1 MNVKQNQDK
10 EYMSMINYLISNL
23 SKAKVSPSSIL
34 SKPEVTPMFLFEFFI
49 FELYLPRDLIKI
61 VKQPIIA
68 CRLFDFPTLTFEGKV
83 NLQKE
88 RILFNTGKRSF
99 FEMDLAKLKDN
110 LINQPMYI
118 MFLDLNH
125 GNMKIIGNCRL
136 NISVF
141 AYDNFLNF
149 DINSEGPDPRR
160 NILQLFDNSMEKV
173 GEFEISLL
181 IRREYHKYDK
191 NIEFEN
197 NKKAA
202 LIKKLKKNREKYKKE
217 TNEQLFFKGEEKP
230 KVENLEI
237 MNNFYENNI
246 QKEQTQPQFINNF
259 ILKGKDNAFNAH
271 PVNKVIVI
279 KPQSQSNNQSQ
290 TENENQ
296 SKKKKKKKKKKISK
310 KSVDTE
316 TDLLPGVKV
325 PINNINYSKGKSQN
339 KNNKNNLDNGGAQN
353 SYSNSMYNNKNNQ
366 QLIQSMYNKF
376 QNNPQSNNNSNSFHY
391 NNSNNNFFNT
401 NNSNFNNNINS
412 NRNNNKNIDD
422 NLLFYQTNGMNPN
435 ANIDNQNSNISNNSN
450 NNISYSKNLNE
461 TNKSNSN
468 EYLKLVLELKSKVNS
483 YKDKIINE
491 QKNIQKLK
499 EERNINNNLDNLDIN
514 NKNENENMQNEI
526 NDKNN
531 IQEDNDSKDEPNQNE
546 NDNLNENNEFNKN
559 DKNEFNKKDDNGLDK
574 NIVNNNNN
582 DNKDN
587 NDEIGSKKYDDI
599 EAKGDD
605 NNNYDNNNG
614 NNNIKENNNNKFNN
628 IQLNSDYFEDN
639 NNSNSNNNINNNIN
653 ANKFNNIDN
662 KIINEDENIGKE
674 YESDLV
680 QNIDE
685 SQSNVLPNKG
695 SSDNFV
701 SSSLGQYFQKEE
713 KKPGYN
719 DKQNIIESTIKEE
732 FNESNISDRKDIN
745 INAPSEKSSLN
756 KIQNPKENQNK
767 VDESEIPEESIIK
780 RTNNANAN
788 NINQEYKAPQTVIS
802 ENKSSSNNES
812 EIKEEPS
819 LINKFN
825 HYNYEINSGMNEI
838 QENIEGDS
846 FNRNQK
852 EKYNIA
858 SQSEIKEDTSLMK
871 NYNMDKNG
879 NNEMPNVKIS
889 SRRNSSSKSNQDRK
903 GSYAI
908 KSYNTDEI
916 EEEIIED

>member
-1 MNVKQNQDK
+1 MNNKLNQDK
-10 EYMSMINYLISNL
+10 EYMKMINKLIENL
-23 SKAKVSPSSIL
+23 NKAKVSSS
-34 SKPEVTPMFLFEFFI
+34 SMQPRPEVTPMFLFEFFI

-61 VKQPIIA
+61 VKQPVMA

-88 RILFNTGKRSF
+88 VILFNTGKRSF
-99 FEMDLAKLKDN
+99 FEMDIPKLKDN

-181 IRREYHKYDK
+181 IRREYHKFDK

-197 NKKAA
+197 NKKAS

-217 TNEQLFFKGEEKP
+217 NNEQLFFKGEEKP
-230 KVENLEI
+230 KMENAES
-237 MNNFYENNI
+237 MSNFYENNI
-246 QKEQTQPQFINNF
+246 QKEQTQPQYINNF

-271 PVNKVIVI
+271 PVNKVIII

-290 TENENQ
+290 SQPEDQNQ
-296 SKKKKKKKKKKISK
+296 NQKVKKKKKKKISK
-310 KSVDTE
+310 KSVETE

-325 PINNINYSKGKSQN
+325 PINNVIYNKGKSQN
-339 KNNKNNLDNGGAQN
+339 KSNRSNMDNGGAQN

-376 QNNPQSNNNSNSFHY
+376 QNNPSSNNNSNSFHY
-391 NNSNNNFFNT
+391 NKNNINSNSNNNFFNT
-401 NNSNFNNNINS
+401 NNSNFNNNMYS
-412 NRNNNKNIDD
+412 NRNNNNNKNIDE
-422 NLLFYQTNGMNPN
+422 NLLYYQTNGMNPN
-435 ANIDNQNSNISNNSN
+435 ANKDNKNSNANNNSN
-450 NNISYSKNLNE
+450 YNNSDNIINYSNNLNE

-468 EYLKLVLELKSKVNS
+468 EYLKLVWELKSKINS
-483 YKDKIINE
+483 YKDKLIID

-499 EERNINNNLDNLDIN
+499 EERNINKTLDIFDIN
-514 NKNENENMQNEI
+514 NESENKSIQNEI
-526 NDKNN
+526 NDRKN
-531 IQEDNDSKDEPNQNE
+531 IQEDNDSKEEPNQNA
-546 NDNLNENNEFNKN
+546 NDNLNESNEFNKN
-559 DKNEFNKKDDNGLDK
+559 DNNEFNNKDDNGQDINMDNIDNNDNNDEIESKK
-574 NIVNNNNN
+574 NDASEVKVDVNNNN
-582 DNKDN
+582 DN
-587 NDEIGSKKYDDI
+587 IQ
-599 EAKGDD
+599 
-605 NNNYDNNNG
+605 
-614 NNNIKENNNNKFNN
+614 ENNNNKFNN

-639 NNSNSNNNINNNIN
+639 NSNNNINNSNK
-653 ANKFNNIDN
+653 ANKFNNIEN
-662 KIINEDENIGKE
+662 KIINEDENIEKG

-745 INAPSEKSSLN
+745 INPPSEKSSHN
-756 KIQNPKENQNK
+756 KNQSQNQNI
-767 VDESEIPEESIIK
+767 VDESEIPEESIVK
-780 RTNNANAN
+780 RTDNAN
-788 NINQEYKAPQTVIS
+788 IVNQEYKAHQTVIS
-802 ENKSSSNNES
+802 GNKTSSNNES

-825 HYNYEINSGMNEI
+825 NYNYEINSGINEI
-838 QENIEGDS
+838 QENIEEDS

-852 EKYNIA
+852 DKNNNA
-858 SQSEIKEDTSLMK
+858 SQSEIKEDTTLMQ
-871 NYNMDKNG
+871 NYNMNNNG
-879 NNEMPNVKIS
+879 NHDIPNVKIS
-889 SRRNSSSKSNQDRK
+889 NNRNSNSKSNQDK
-903 GSYAI
+903 KSSSVI

-916 EEEIIED
+916 EEIIED

>member
-1 MNVKQNQDK
+1 MNNKLNQDK
-10 EYMSMINYLISNL
+10 EYMKMINKLIENL
-23 SKAKVSPSSIL
+23 NKAKVSPSSMQP
-34 SKPEVTPMFLFEFFI
+34 KPEVTPMFLFEFFI

-61 VKQPIIA
+61 VKQPVMA

-88 RILFNTGKRSF
+88 TIIFNTGKRSF
-99 FEMDLAKLKDN
+99 FEMDIPKLKDN

-181 IRREYHKYDK
+181 IRREYHKFDK

-217 TNEQLFFKGEEKP
+217 NNEQLFFKGEEKP
-230 KVENLEI
+230 KVENMES

-246 QKEQTQPQFINNF
+246 KKEQTQPQYINNF

-271 PVNKVIVI
+271 PVNKVIII

-290 TENENQ
+290 SQPEDQNQ
-296 SKKKKKKKKKKISK
+296 NQKVKKKKKKKISK
-310 KSVDTE
+310 KSVETE

-325 PINNINYSKGKSQN
+325 PINNVIYNKGKSQN
-339 KNNKNNLDNGGAQN
+339 KSNRSNMDNGGAQN

-366 QLIQSMYNKF
+366 QLIQSMYNKY
-376 QNNPQSNNNSNSFHY
+376 QNNPSSNNNSNSFHY
-391 NNSNNNFFNT
+391 NNNNINSNNNFFNT
-401 NNSNFNNNINS
+401 NNSNFNNNMYS
-412 NRNNNKNIDD
+412 NRNNNNNKNIDE
-422 NLLFYQTNGMNPN
+422 NLLYYQTNGMNPN
-435 ANIDNQNSNISNNSN
+435 ANKDNKNSNANNNSN
-450 NNISYSKNLNE
+450 YNNSDNNINYSNNLNE

-468 EYLKLVLELKSKVNS
+468 EYLKLVWELKSKINS
-483 YKDKIINE
+483 YKDKLIID

-499 EERNINNNLDNLDIN
+499 EERNINKTLDNFDI
-514 NKNENENMQNEI
+514 KNESENKNMQNEI
-526 NDKNN
+526 NDRKN
-531 IQEDNDSKDEPNQNE
+531 IQEDNESKEEPNQNA
-546 NDNLNENNEFNKN
+546 NDNLNESNEFNKN
-559 DKNEFNKKDDNGLDK
+559 DNNEFNNKDDNGQDINMDNIDNNDNNDEIESKK
-574 NIVNNNNN
+574 NDASEVKVDVNNNN
-582 DNKDN
+582 DN
-587 NDEIGSKKYDDI
+587 IQ
-599 EAKGDD
+599 
-605 NNNYDNNNG
+605 
-614 NNNIKENNNNKFNN
+614 ENNNNKFNN

-639 NNSNSNNNINNNIN
+639 NSNNNINNSNN

-662 KIINEDENIGKE
+662 KIINEDENIEKE

-745 INAPSEKSSLN
+745 LNPPSEKSSHN
-756 KIQNPKENQNK
+756 KNQSQNQNI
-767 VDESEIPEESIIK
+767 VDESEIPEESIVK
-780 RTNNANAN
+780 RTDNAN
-788 NINQEYKAPQTVIS
+788 IVNQEYKAHQTVIS
-802 ENKSSSNNES
+802 GNKTSSNNES

-825 HYNYEINSGMNEI
+825 NYNYEINSGINEI
-838 QENIEGDS
+838 QENIEEDS

-852 EKYNIA
+852 DKNNNE
-858 SQSEIKEDTSLMK
+858 SQSEIKEDTTLMQ
-871 NYNMDKNG
+871 NYNMNNNG
-879 NNEMPNVKIS
+879 NHDIPNVKIS
-889 SRRNSSSKSNQDRK
+889 NNRNSNSKSNQDK
-903 GSYAI
+903 KSSSVI

-916 EEEIIED
+916 EEIIED